1 MKIKKTSW
9 HYRLL
14 TALTDAP
21 DNRCAYIRKFF
32 SVALV
37 LLITIYVIGSL
48 IAFPFLVYYFDFD
61 TIPWY
66 GQLSMMFG
74 FVVSAFFIIFIGAGI
89 SSFLIENY
97 KREPYTEKV
106 VTYGVWSKTKDWLN
120 KRIEYLCEPIEFVD
134 E

>member
-14 TALTDAP
+14 TALTYAP

-37 LLITIYVIGSL
+37 LLIAIYVIGSL
-48 IAFPFLVYYFDFD
+48 ITFPFLVYYFDFE

-66 GQLSMMFG
+66 GRISMMVG
-74 FVVSAFFIIFIGAGI
+74 FAVCAFFIIFLGMAITAYLLEQYPTSKKESTGTYHMI
-89 SSFLIENY
+89 KQWF
-97 KREPYTEKV
+97 KDKV
-106 VTYGVWSKTKDWLN
+106 NW
-120 KRIEYLCEPIEFVD
+120 LCEPIEFVD

>member
-14 TALTDAP
+14 NAFTEAP
-21 DNRCAYIRKFF
+21 ENRCAYIRKFF

-37 LLITIYVIGSL
+37 LLIAIYVIGSL
-48 IAFPFLVYYFDFD
+48 ITFPFLVYYFDFE

-66 GQLSMMFG
+66 GRISMMVGFG
-74 FVVSAFFIIFIGAGI
+74 VCAFFVIFIGAAL

-97 KREPYTEKV
+97 RKDQYTEKF
-106 VTYGVWSKTKDWLN
+106 VTYGVWNKTKDWFN

-134 E
+134 